1 MQNDHNLQNPDGV
14 GGPRALLPPGDDNDV
29 VPGSDEVAPL
39 AEVDG
44 VLHPVVDV
52 LHPVG
57 LALLLVEE
65 RDAASEDLHLPCHL
79 SIPGQKLDQ
88 RITNTYC
95 PPCDGENGTVG
106 FVLRYNVRGGPGG
119 GEHHDGGGLALVR
132 RQNSADRRR

>member
-1 MQNDHNLQNPDGV
+1 MDGHIFFSIKEEILMQNDHNLQNPDGV
-14 GGPRALLPPGDDNDV
+14 GGPRALLPPGNDNDV

-79 SIPGQKLDQ
+79 SIPGQTFNHPAEDHKHNLP
-88 RITNTYC
+88 T
-95 PPCDGENGTVG
+95 
-106 FVLRYNVRGGPGG
+106 L
-119 GEHHDGGGLALVR
+119 
-132 RQNSADRRR
+132 

>member
-44 VLHPVVDV
+44 VLHPVVHV

-95 PPCDGENGTVG
+95 PPCDGENGTVWL
-106 FVLRYNVRGGPGG
+106 VL
-119 GEHHDGGGLALVR
+119 
-132 RQNSADRRR
+132 

>member
-1 MQNDHNLQNPDGV
+1 MFHYFQIANIWMGIYSLEETLKKNNNDLQNPDGV

-79 SIPGQKLDQ
+79 SIPGQTFDQ
-88 RITNTYC
+88 PEEDYKHNLPT
-95 PPCDGENGTVG
+95 
-106 FVLRYNVRGGPGG
+106 L
-119 GEHHDGGGLALVR
+119 
-132 RQNSADRRR
+132 

>member
-44 VLHPVVDV
+44 VLDPVVDV

-57 LALLLVEE
+57 LVLLLVEK
-65 RDAASEDLHLPCHL
+65 RNAASEDLHLPCYL
-79 SIPGQKLDQ
+79 SIPGQTYKNPEDY
-88 RITNTYC
+88 TNC
-95 PPCDGENGTVG
+95 LPCDGENGTVWL
-106 FVLRYNVRGGPGG
+106 VLRHNV
-119 GEHHDGGGLALVR
+119 
-132 RQNSADRRR
+132 

>member
-1 MQNDHNLQNPDGV
+1 MFHYFQIANIWMGIYSLEEILKQNNNDLQNPDGV

-79 SIPGQKLDQ
+79 SIPGQIFNHPAEDYKHNLP
-88 RITNTYC
+88 T
-95 PPCDGENGTVG
+95 
-106 FVLRYNVRGGPGG
+106 L
-119 GEHHDGGGLALVR
+119 
-132 RQNSADRRR
+132 